1 MIAWNNLSV
10 LFDPPRLGVC
20 INPSRSMG
28 GLFSCERQTTGAQ
41 KYNVHRSYRRLLRNA
56 MLSLQRGT
64 MASISSDLGKSRQ
77 LKSLACQTP
86 RSLVVASRCSI
97 KAQSSTIACGIGA
110 VRQAPG
116 RLQGNNYGWRLWLR
130 SCCGH
135 YRGYTLVPP
144 RSLFRVWQ
152 CRHRAW

>member
-64 MASISSDLGKSRQ
+64 KVSCPNIVG
-77 LKSLACQTP
+77 
-86 RSLVVASRCSI
+86 LVAQK
-97 KAQSSTIACGIGA
+97 KA
-110 VRQAPG
+110 
-116 RLQGNNYGWRLWLR
+116 
-130 SCCGH
+130 
-135 YRGYTLVPP
+135 
-144 RSLFRVWQ
+144 
-152 CRHRAW
+152 